1 MKEAQLRQDIIDELE
16 FDPSFNGEH
25 VGITVDKDVVTP
37 SGDVNSCA
45 QSLRTDTDP
54 TAEERRVQ
62 DALEDDDVREALKLL
77 HARGKNRRDEVV

>member
-16 FDPSFNGEH
+16 FDPSFDGEH
-25 VGITVDKDVVTP
+25 VGVTVDKDVVTP
-37 SGDVNSCA
+37 SGDADSYA
-45 QSLRTDTDP
+45 QSLRTNTDQ

-77 HARGKNRRDEVV
+77 HARRKNRRDEVV

>member
-1 MKEAQLRQDIIDELE
+1 MKEAQLRQDIIDEFE

-25 VGITVDKDVVTP
+25 RVTVDKDVVTP
-37 SGDVNSCA
+37 SGDVNSYA
-45 QSLRTDTDP
+45 QSLRTNTDQ

-77 HARGKNRRDEVV
+77 HARRKNRRDEVV